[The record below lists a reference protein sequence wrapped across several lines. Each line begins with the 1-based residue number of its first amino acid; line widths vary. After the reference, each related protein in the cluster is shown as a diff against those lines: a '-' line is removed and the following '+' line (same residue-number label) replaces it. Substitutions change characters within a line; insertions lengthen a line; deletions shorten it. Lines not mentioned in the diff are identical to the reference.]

1 MIDVSIVLTVY
12 NAESYIEGCL
22 DMITGQTLRDI
33 QIICVD
39 DGSTDNSAQ
48 IIEQYAQ
55 KDDRIVLIRE
65 KNAGAGAARNRGMQ
79 EATGKYILFLDC
91 DDFYEPEMVEKAFR
105 RAEEEQAEIVIYK
118 SDQYKMD
125 TEEYVYEKWVMIE
138 WALPPYEPFNR
149 RQISTNIFRAFV
161 GWAWDKLYLREFVMK
176 NDLKFQEQRTTNDA
190 LFVFSALVL
199 AERICTVS
207 EILIHRRVDT
217 RDSLSKTREK
227 SWDNFYHM
235 LLALRQMLKD
245 HGLYTEIEKDY
256 INYALHFSL
265 WNYNTLAEPTKTKL
279 REKLLGEWYDELG
292 ISARPEEY
300 FYDEYEYGQYKD
312 MLNFTVEKQ

>member
-125 TEEYVYEKWVMIE
+125 TEEYVYEKWAMIE

-161 GWAWDKLYLREFVMK
+161 G
-176 NDLKFQEQRTTNDA
+176 
-190 LFVFSALVL
+190 
-199 AERICTVS
+199 
-207 EILIHRRVDT
+207 
-217 RDSLSKTREK
+217 
-227 SWDNFYHM
+227 
-235 LLALRQMLKD
+235 
-245 HGLYTEIEKDY
+245 
-256 INYALHFSL
+256 
-265 WNYNTLAEPTKTKL
+265 
-279 REKLLGEWYDELG
+279 
-292 ISARPEEY
+292 
-300 FYDEYEYGQYKD
+300 
-312 MLNFTVEKQ
+312 